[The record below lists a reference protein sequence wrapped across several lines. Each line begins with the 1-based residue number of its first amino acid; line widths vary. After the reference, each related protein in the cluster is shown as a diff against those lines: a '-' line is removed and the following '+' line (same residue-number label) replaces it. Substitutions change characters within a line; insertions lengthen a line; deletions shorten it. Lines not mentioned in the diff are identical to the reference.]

1 MDWLNYHHL
10 YYFWTVAKEGG
21 VVKASEK
28 LNLAQPTVSGQIKVL
43 EEALGDRLFERRG
56 RGLVLTETG
65 RLVYRYADEIF
76 LLGRELMDTL
86 KNRPTGQ
93 PLRLNVGITDVLPKL
108 IAYHLIEPAYH
119 LEETVRITCHEG
131 KVEQLIGDMAL
142 YKLDIILSDV
152 PINPADRVRVYNHL
166 LGECGVSFVA
176 IKPLADQLRPDFPR
190 SLNQA
195 PFLLPTNNTTLR
207 RSLDQ
212 WFRAQNIY
220 PDIVAELEDSALMK
234 TFGQSG
240 KGVLPLPDIIVDDV
254 ETAYGLQLIGRV
266 ASIRE
271 QFYAIS
277 PERRLKHPAVIA
289 IADEARHTLFSDP
302 GSRISGSDPD
312 TPSSQSSGE

>member
-1 MDWLNYHHL
+1 MKWLNYHHL
-10 YYFWTVAKEGG
+10 FYFWTAAKEGG

-43 EEALGDRLFERRG
+43 EEALGERLFERRG

-76 LLGRELMDTL
+76 SLGRELMDTL
-86 KNRPTGQ
+86 QHRPTGQ
-93 PLRLNVGITDVLPKL
+93 PLRLNVGVTDVLPKL
-108 IAYHLIEPAYH
+108 VAYHLLEPAYH
-119 LEETVRITCHEG
+119 LDQTVRITCHEG
-131 KVEQLIGDMAL
+131 KVDQLIGDMAL
-142 YKLDIILSDV
+142 YKLDIILSDA
-152 PINPADRVRVYNHL
+152 PINPTNRMQAYNHL

-176 IKPLADQLRPDFPR
+176 IQPLADQLRSDFPR

-195 PFLLPTNNTTLR
+195 PFLLPTDNTTLR

-212 WFRAQNIY
+212 WFEAQNIY

-240 KGVLPLPDIIVDDV
+240 KGVVPLPDIIDR
-254 ETAYGLQLIGRV
+254 EAATAYDLRLIGRI

-271 QFYAIS
+271 QFYAIT
-277 PERRLKHPAVIA
+277 PDRRLKHPAVIA
-289 IADEARHTLFSDP
+289 IAEEARHTLFS
-302 GSRISGSDPD
+302 GTG
-312 TPSSQSSGE
+312 

>member
-1 MDWLNYHHL
+1 MEWLNYHHL
-10 YYFWTVAKEGG
+10 FYFWTAAKEGG

-43 EEALGDRLFERRG
+43 EEALGERLFERRG

-76 LLGRELMDTL
+76 SLGRELMDTL
-86 KNRPTGQ
+86 QHRPTGQ
-93 PLRLNVGITDVLPKL
+93 PLRLNVGVTDVLPKL
-108 IAYHLIEPAYH
+108 VAYHLLEPAYH
-119 LEETVRITCHEG
+119 LDQTVRITCHEG
-131 KVEQLIGDMAL
+131 KVDQLIGDMAL
-142 YKLDIILSDV
+142 YKLDIILSDA
-152 PINPADRVRVYNHL
+152 PINPTNRMQAYNHL

-176 IKPLADQLRPDFPR
+176 IQPLADQLRSDFPR

-195 PFLLPTNNTTLR
+195 PFLLPTDNTTLR

-212 WFRAQNIY
+212 WFEAQNIY

-240 KGVLPLPDIIVDDV
+240 KGVVPLPDIIDR
-254 ETAYGLQLIGRV
+254 EAATAYDLRLIGRI

-271 QFYAIS
+271 QFYAIT
-277 PERRLKHPAVIA
+277 PDRRLKHPAVIA
-289 IADEARHTLFSDP
+289 IAEEARHTLFS
-302 GSRISGSDPD
+302 GTG
-312 TPSSQSSGE
+312 